1 MKAEK
6 ITIEIGHENQ
16 LVFVTYKNM
25 EVMKAMQKLNKEY
38 KNCIIYALVTTY

>member
-6 ITIEIGHENQ
+6 ITIEIGYENK
-16 LVFVTYKNM
+16 LEFVTYKNI

-38 KNCIIYALVTTY
+38 KNCIIYKLVTIY